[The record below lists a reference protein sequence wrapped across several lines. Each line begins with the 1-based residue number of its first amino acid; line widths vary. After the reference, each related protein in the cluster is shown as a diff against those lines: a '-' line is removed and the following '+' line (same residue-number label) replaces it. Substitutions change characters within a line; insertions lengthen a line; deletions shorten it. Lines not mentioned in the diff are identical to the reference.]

1 MTENFCIPITA
12 IALRVQLE
20 SEILIELFEL
30 QRKIFAD
37 NILTDEGGGEE
48 PISSP
53 LEEARA
59 EWGKPCNS
67 FDFGVRVYYSWS
79 AVANDGW
86 RQSSQ
91 SHTMFFH
98 VNKI

>member
-37 NILTDEGGGEE
+37 NILTDEGGGGGTYFL
-48 PISSP
+48 PPGGST
-53 LEEARA
+53 
-59 EWGKPCNS
+59 G
-67 FDFGVRVYYSWS
+67 GVGETVQQLRLWS
-79 AVANDGW
+79 
-86 RQSSQ
+86 
-91 SHTMFFH
+91 
-98 VNKI
+98 